1 MSETVQHRLEERVK
15 ELSALHQT
23 ARLLQSTARPAEE
36 VVQDVVELL
45 PFAWQHTSVTAAR
58 IRFGVRSWA
67 TRGFEITPWIQ
78 REELSIPNG
87 DTGSI
92 EVVYLEETPTEDE
105 GPFLREE
112 RDLIRSLSELLR
124 AFFQRQ
130 LDAAL
135 IRDTNE
141 RLERLVAERT
151 ASLRRL
157 ASEVCLA
164 EERERRRIAE
174 GLHDHLGQA
183 LAVMKIR
190 LKQLRGD
197 AILGGHGSALGE
209 LVVLSEQAIQYT
221 RELTFELSPPILYE
235 LGLGPALE
243 WLGEETAKKHG
254 LEIRVRNEAKCTLP
268 GDLNV
273 MLWKSA
279 RELLHNVLKHAEA
292 HHVAMTLSK
301 RERRIVLEV
310 EDDGVGFRPEQVR
323 PDSDDRFGLFSIEE
337 RIRQLGG
344 EMAIESAPGRGTLVR
359 LVTGEVLE
367 EF

>member
-1 MSETVQHRLEERVK
+1 MK

-23 ARLLQSTARPAEE
+23 ARLLQSSERPMDE
-36 VVQDVVELL
+36 VVQDVVEIL
-45 PFAWQHTSVTAAR
+45 PFAWQHADVAAAR
-58 IRFGVRSWA
+58 IRFGRRSWA
-67 TRGFEITPWIQ
+67 TRGFETSAWTQ
-78 REELSIPNG
+78 KEDFSIPQG
-87 DTGSI
+87 ESGSI
-92 EVVYLEETPTEDE
+92 EVVYLVEKPPADE
-105 GPFLREE
+105 GPFLLEE

-130 LDAAL
+130 RDATL
-135 IRDTNE
+135 IRDANE

-190 LKQLRGD
+190 LRQLRGD
-197 AILGGHGSALGE
+197 AVLGGHGSALDE
-209 LVVLSEQAIQYT
+209 LVALSEQAIQYS
-221 RELTFELSPPILYE
+221 RELTFELSPPVLYE

-243 WLGEETAKKHG
+243 WLGEETGKKNRID
-254 LEIRVRNEAKCTLP
+254 IRVRDRVRHPLP
-268 GDLNV
+268 GDLKV

-292 HHVAMTLSK
+292 RHVKMTLSK
-301 RERRIVLEV
+301 QDRRVVLEV
-310 EDDGVGFRPEQVR
+310 EDDGTGFEPAQVR

-344 EMAIESAPGRGTLVR
+344 RMEIESALGRGTLVR

-367 EF
+367 EGR